1 MGIVVRVRS
10 LLVLLFILSGV
21 SVAMAD
27 RVILA
32 PNGKKIP
39 MGNYRFEHF
48 FDQSRHERFRTSLG
62 FGVTEAID
70 AEITYEERN
79 DNVLSIDASYNFIP
93 AVVGISPG
101 ISVGVRDALGKT
113 EDGRFY
119 YLAVTQKVGQFGELS
134 SDVPAEITLGLAFGD
149 VTGPIVG
156 VMLPFRE
163 SFRILADYDATR
175 INAGLEYR
183 PMNDLW
189 IRWIHREKQSLWS
202 LTYVLRL

>member
-1 MGIVVRVRS
+1 MGIVQQVRN
-10 LLVLLFILSGV
+10 LLAILVLFATVTTSF
-21 SVAMAD
+21 AD
-27 RVILA
+27 RVIFA

-39 MGNYRFEHF
+39 MGNFRFEHL
-48 FDQSRHERFRTSLG
+48 FDQSRHERFRSSLG
-62 FGVTEAID
+62 FGITEAID

-79 DNVLSIDASYNFIP
+79 RKVFSIDASYNFVP

-113 EDGRFY
+113 EDGRFFY
-119 YLAVTQKVGQFGELS
+119 IAVTQKVGQFGDLS
-134 SDVPAEITLGLAFGD
+134 TDVPAEITLGFAFGD
-149 VTGPIVG
+149 IAEPLVG
-156 VMLPFRE
+156 VMLPFRQ
-163 SFRILADYDATR
+163 SFRVLVDYDATR

-189 IRWIHREKQSLWS
+189 IRWIHRQKQSFWS